1 VAFPSSFAEGGKLPY
16 VIVSHGSGATARL
29 LEPLLARIATGG
41 YVAVAPTHV
50 DPVRDEPRALAD
62 RVADAKFLMDS
73 EGLLEAAVPALAGHV
88 DPSKVAVVGHG
99 IGACT
104 AMLLAGA
111 QPIWDG
117 KLIALSEPRVRAV
130 VLLSSPGPGPSGFS
144 EASYKGIAIPTLVVT
159 GTQDRTVPGE
169 RADWKKKPYE
179 LSPGPDK
186 FLLVLQGAN
195 RFSYLGQ
202 TPAQGPFADATAD
215 ATLAFLDAYLR
226 GDPGKRDMMIS
237 GSVIAPFS
245 SLATI
250 EGK

>member
-1 VAFPSSFAEGGKLPY
+1 VAFPSSFAEGAKLPY